1 MNRPSRLI
9 DAFTALLLRDV
20 VLAYRLRSETVSPL
34 IFFIIVVSLFP
45 LAVSPS
51 PDNLRVL
58 APGVIWVA
66 ALLAALLSLESLFR
80 LDFDDGTLEQLLL
93 SPHPAAILVLAKV
106 LAHWLVTGLPLM
118 LLGPMLAML
127 LYLPTDA
134 SLTLMVSLA
143 LGTPVLSLAGA
154 IGMALTVGLRR
165 GGVLIALL
173 VLPCYVPVLIFGA
186 NAVHAAMFGLDAA
199 GQLYLLAAL
208 LALAVALAPLA
219 TAAALEISAS

>member
-9 DAFTALLLRDV
+9 DAFTAILLRDV

-51 PDNLRVL
+51 PDDLRVL

-118 LLGPMLAML
+118 FLGPMLAIL

-208 LALAVALAPLA
+208 LALAVVLAPLA

>member
-9 DAFTALLLRDV
+9 DAFTAILLRDV

-51 PDNLRVL
+51 PDDLRVL

-118 LLGPMLAML
+118 LLGPMLAIL